1 MRNLKDLSYGDM
13 ENLKLKLSDKEI
25 LDYVDQQDQNTPNLL
40 LLKVYALRNLGRSE
54 EAIELVTDLIHSED
68 GYIKTE
74 AFYRLSTNL
83 FLTGD
88 LDQANICIDKASE
101 ALKPLNFELDHTK
114 WLEGNIAN
122 RKGTILYSL
131 GNTQEAL
138 NLFIHSVDIFREL
151 SERRNDKLLIAGP
164 LNNLGMTYHDLGEL
178 SKALECVNEA
188 VQIVRLHNKG
198 FYEMIYLDSLARI
211 CWTKNDHK
219 LAFRH
224 AEKALAISYSIGNE
238 IRKAEILN
246 SLIKMSLLSND
257 LDKAKMYFERLE
269 TIVEDSQIVTV
280 LHLRTISK
288 ALMLKHSN
296 RGLQKYQAQELFK
309 KLSLDPKLPFNLKNE
324 CKLHLVDLLLD
335 ELDHYSNEEVLHEI
349 LELGSEIYETAKE
362 QHLVPLTVEILVLK
376 AKLEIVNSN
385 FQEAEKYLNQATI
398 LAEKRHYKL
407 LINEIIAEQRQ
418 MQENFNDW
426 EKLIRKGAPL
436 REKLEKAN
444 LKAYLDRVISEHS
457 LQ

>member
-1 MRNLKDLSYGDM
+1 MRNLKDLSHGDM
-13 ENLKLKLSDKEI
+13 ENLKLQLSDKEI
-25 LDYVDQQDQNTPNLL
+25 LDFVDQQDQITPNLI
-40 LLKVYALRNLGRSE
+40 LLKVYALRNLGSSE
-54 EAIELVTDLIHSED
+54 EAIKLLKDLIHSED

-83 FLTGD
+83 WLNGD
-88 LDQANICIDKASE
+88 LEQANDCINKASE
-101 ALKPLNFELDHTK
+101 ALKLLNFELDHTK
-114 WLEGNIAN
+114 MLDGNIAN
-122 RKGTILYSL
+122 RKGTIHYQL
-131 GNTQEAL
+131 GNTQEAM
-138 NLFIHSVDIFREL
+138 NLFIHSVDILREL
-151 SERRNDKLLIAGP
+151 SDRRNDKLSIASP

-188 VQIVRLHNKG
+188 VQIVRILNKG
-198 FYEMIYLDSLARI
+198 FYEMVYLDSLARI

-224 AEKALAISYSIGNE
+224 AEKALTISYSIGNE

-246 SLIKMSLLSND
+246 SLIKMSMLSND

-269 TIVEDSQIVTV
+269 TIVEDSQIVIV
-280 LHLRTISK
+280 RHLGNISK

-309 KLSLDPKLPFNLKNE
+309 KLSLDPKLPFNLMNE

-349 LELGSEIYETAKE
+349 LELGSEIYETAKK

-398 LAEKRHYKL
+398 LAEKRQYKL

-418 MQENFNDW
+418 MHENFNDW

-444 LKAYLDRVISEHS
+444 LKAYLDKVISEHS